1 MLNRITKSYTE
12 LLTFETLEER
22 FEYLSL
28 QGIVGEETFGT
39 ERWVNQKFY
48 RSSEWRRVRDE
59 VITRDLGMDLAVSDI
74 PVRGAPRIHHMNPIR
89 IEDFD
94 ENPESLIDPEFLI
107 TTSLKTHN
115 AIHFGDA
122 SMIPKPYIPR
132 QPGDTTLWRADV

>member
-12 LLTFETLEER
+12 LLTFETLDER

-39 ERWVNQKFY
+39 ERWMNQKFY

-122 SMIPKPYIPR
+122 GMIPKPYIPR
-132 QPGDTTLWRADV
+132 QPGDTTLWRTDV